1 MYALIIDAEIFR
13 FDMNRGYGF
22 VNICDVNLNDFIKVL
37 CLGDVLEHYINKC
50 ENDVYK
56 VEEYS
61 MFLLRICQI
70 YLKDL

>member
-1 MYALIIDAEIFR
+1 MYALIVGDELFR

-22 VNICDVNLNDFIKVL
+22 VNRCDVNINDFIKVL
-37 CLGDVLEHYINKC
+37 CLSDVLEHYVTKC

-56 VEEYS
+56 MEEYS
-61 MFLLRICQI
+61 MFLLRICWE